1 MWAVVFPGQGSQ
13 SLGMGKFYYENF
25 STAKKLFEEAEDV
38 LKINLKKLCLEGP
51 EEELTLTQNT
61 QSAMTLVSCAAWF
74 CLKEA
79 MSLDFIKYSAGHSV
93 GEYSA
98 LTATQTLSFASA
110 MQAVRRRGLW
120 MNEACPAGTGGM
132 SALMGPSSTEAKQ
145 FCQWVEKESSYQPLE
160 TANFNSQTQTVLSGS
175 ISALKWA
182 QDNYKKYT
190 FSAPARLIPLK
201 VSGPFHSSLM
211 APASEKMA
219 KWLANIHFTKPV
231 FPVVQNT
238 NAQAVQDPIQ
248 IRHNL
253 VQQIKTPVLWSDSIR
268 YLHQQ
273 GCRYF
278 LELGHGKVLASLV
291 KKIIPT
297 AEVFHFHSME
307 DLKILQDA
315 QVNNK

>member
-1 MWAVVFPGQGSQ
+1 MWAVIFPGQGSQ
-13 SLGMGKFYYENF
+13 SVGMGKFYYENF

-38 LKINLKKLCLEGP
+38 LKINFKKLCLEGP

-61 QSAMTLVSCAAWF
+61 QSAITLVSCAAWF

-98 LTATQTLSFASA
+98 LTAAQVLPFAST
-110 MQAVRRRGLW
+110 MQAVRKRGLW
-120 MNEACPAGTGGM
+120 MNESCPAGTGGM
-132 SALMGPSSTEAKQ
+132 SALMGPSSTEIKQ

-160 TANFNSQTQTVLSGS
+160 PANFNTPMQTVLSGAT
-175 ISALKWA
+175 SALKWA

-219 KWLANIHFTKPV
+219 KWLANIHFTTPS
-231 FPVVQNT
+231 FSIVQNT

-248 IRHNL
+248 IRNNL
-253 VQQIKTPVLWSDSIR
+253 IQQIKAPVLWSDSIQ
-268 YLHQQ
+268 YLSEQ

-291 KKIIPT
+291 KKVLPT
-297 AEVFHFHSME
+297 AEIFHFQSME
-307 DLKILQDA
+307 DLKILRDLQA
-315 QVNNK
+315 NNQ